1 MTLEMLPLI
10 AAVII
15 AAFLLVFWVRLIRDI
30 IWAAVGI
37 LVILAVLFL
46 VFKIGPQQVLQELRD
61 PFAFL
66 ERVWNVI
73 VGWFQALLP

>member
-15 AAFLLVFWVRLIRDI
+15 AAFMLFFWVRVIRDAV
-30 IWAAVGI
+30 WTTVGI
-37 LVILAVLFL
+37 VIILAVLFV
-46 VFKIGPQQVLQELRD
+46 VFNIGPRQVLQELRD

-73 VGWFQALLP
+73 MGWFQALLS